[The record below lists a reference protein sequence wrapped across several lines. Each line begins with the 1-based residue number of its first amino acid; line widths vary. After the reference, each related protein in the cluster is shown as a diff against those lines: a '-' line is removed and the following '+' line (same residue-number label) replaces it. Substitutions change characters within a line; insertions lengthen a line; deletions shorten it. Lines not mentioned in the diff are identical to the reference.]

1 VTRGASANT
10 NSADE
15 AIPARPVSLLQLS
28 GRLRT
33 IHFQSEPQLS
43 CGNIEKCCITLAK
56 LQDIDSQWL
65 ELAFANTKDVN
76 PSTAEDDWV
85 CAGVGLETVR
95 TSRRSR
101 FHLTVRLAFVTRCN
115 VTMMN
120 TTNNRQPKA
129 RLKNLGDVEQLVM
142 DYLWTHGP
150 STSEACR
157 EALASTR
164 PMKDSTIR
172 TVLRRLEE
180 KGYVRHELDGRTFI
194 YSASDAPQ
202 NVAVRAVKGIID
214 RFCGGSAEQLVIGM
228 VDNAVLDRK
237 QLERLARKIADR
249 AAKSHPE
256 NPAEEKTAEK
266 EAKP

>member
-1 VTRGASANT
+1 
-10 NSADE
+10 
-15 AIPARPVSLLQLS
+15 
-28 GRLRT
+28 
-33 IHFQSEPQLS
+33 
-43 CGNIEKCCITLAK
+43 
-56 LQDIDSQWL
+56 
-65 ELAFANTKDVN
+65 
-76 PSTAEDDWV
+76 
-85 CAGVGLETVR
+85 
-95 TSRRSR
+95 
-101 FHLTVRLAFVTRCN
+101 
-115 VTMMN
+115 MMN
-120 TTNNRQPKA
+120 TTNNRPSKP
-129 RLKNLGDVEQLVM
+129 RLKSLGDVEQLVM
-142 DYLWTHGP
+142 DYIWTHGP

-249 AAKSHPE
+249 TVKSQAEAA
-256 NPAEEKTAEK
+256 AEEKTTEK